1 MEKNKTFRIIIKASG
16 LYPAADKA
24 KALIA
29 ENGGKFKTIVT
40 STGTSLGFFIDEA
53 IPANQYG
60 TQFRCT
66 DESGNDA
73 RHDEALHAAVKK
85 GEATVL
91 LEGLDES
98 GKIIGT
104 ITIPAEEK
112 ITDAVSSAISEAV
125 QTAINTKVAE
135 GAVTED
141 CARERV
147 EYMIRNYFFEEDIL
161 DVIDHWRNVEGACR
175 HKALYV
181 DPSLEENHKAG
192 LNGTVLRGV
201 RNVLCGNPVLLKGP
215 KATGKNTFVT
225 TIAWLL
231 GEPLRYHTAG
241 LGETKDDYVSTQ
253 VTDNSAADK
262 VANMSAEDIANCEII
277 RARHAADPAAPY
289 TTKEKEVL
297 LSEAVFKKL
306 QAQCASVRII
316 HEYKSYARWILDG
329 GIFFL
334 DELNFA
340 DPNLIG
346 ELFHGIL
353 DHSVSSWEVPGMGD
367 VPLSRNTMMFAAM
380 NPGYQGTNDLNEAT
394 KSRFASLELDQP
406 KSIKPLLKSAV
417 SYELSLKG
425 RKDLDDVYYSQASKF
440 YDACQAAVTGSAGR
454 MTISDDCLNVRGLVR
469 ALTNM
474 GIYGDRRTTLRQE
487 ITDHVITPCDN
498 EERMSL
504 NEMLRKYVSK

>member
-1 MEKNKTFRIIIKASG
+1 MEKTQSFRIVIKASG
-16 LYPAADKA
+16 LYPAAEKA
-24 KALIA
+24 KSLVA

-40 STGTSLGFFIDEA
+40 STGSSLNFFIDEA

-73 RHDEALHAAVKK
+73 RHDEALHAAIKK
-85 GEATVL
+85 GEATVS
-91 LEGLDES
+91 LEGFDEAS
-98 GKIIGT
+98 RIIGT
-104 ITIPAEEK
+104 ITIPVEIR
-112 ITDAVSSAISEAV
+112 ITDAVSSNISAAV
-125 QTAINTKVAE
+125 QSAIDAKVAE
-135 GAVTED
+135 GAVTAE

-161 DVIDHWRNVEGACR
+161 EVIDHWHSVEGACR

-181 DPSLEENHKAG
+181 DPKLEEHNKAG

-253 VTDNSAADK
+253 VTDNEAADK
-262 VANMSAEDIANCEII
+262 VAKMSAEDIVNCEII
-277 RARHAADPAAPY
+277 RARHACDPSAPY
-289 TTKEKEVL
+289 TEEEKEAL

-316 HEYKSYARWILDG
+316 HEYKAYTKWIMHG
-329 GIFFL
+329 GVFFL
-334 DELNFA
+334 DEFNFA

-353 DHSVSSWEVPGMGD
+353 DHSMSTWEVPGMGD
-367 VPLSRNTMMFAAM
+367 VPLSRNTMMFGAM

-425 RKDLDDVYYSQASKF
+425 KEDLDEIYYTQASAF

-469 ALTNM
+469 ALTSM

-504 NEMLRKYVSK
+504 NETLRKYVSK

>member
-1 MEKNKTFRIIIKASG
+1 MEKTKSYRIVIKASG
-16 LYPAADKA
+16 LYPAAEKA

-29 ENGGKFKTIVT
+29 ETGGKFKTIVT
-40 STGTSLGFFIDEA
+40 SSGGSLSFFIDEA

-66 DESGNDA
+66 DDSGNDA
-73 RHDEALHAAVKK
+73 KHDEELHNAVKK
-85 GEATVL
+85 GEAVVL
-91 LEGLDES
+91 LEGFDES
-98 GKIIGT
+98 GRIIGM
-104 ITIPAEEK
+104 ITIPAEFR
-112 ITDAVSSAISEAV
+112 ITDAVSPDISEAV
-125 QTAINTKVAE
+125 QTAINAKVAE
-135 GAVTED
+135 GIVTED
-141 CARERV
+141 CAKERV

-161 DVIDHWRNVEGACR
+161 DVIDHWHSVEGACR

-181 DPSLEENHKAG
+181 DPKLEEHHKAG
-192 LNGTVLRGV
+192 MNGTVLRGV

-253 VTDNSAADK
+253 VTDNEAADK
-262 VANMSAEDIANCEII
+262 VANMKAEDIVTCEII
-277 RARHAADPAAPY
+277 RARHAANPAVPY
-289 TTKEKEVL
+289 TNKEKEVL

-316 HEYKSYARWILDG
+316 HEYKAYTKWIMYG
-329 GIFFL
+329 GVFFL
-334 DELNFA
+334 DEFNFA

-353 DHSVSSWEVPGMGD
+353 DHSMSTWEVPGMGD
-367 VPLSRNTMMFAAM
+367 VSLSRNTMMFGAM

-425 RKDLDDVYYSQASKF
+425 RKDLDDVYYTQASKF

-474 GIYGDRRTTLRQE
+474 GIYGDKRTTLRQE

-504 NEMLRKYVSK
+504 NETLRKYVSK